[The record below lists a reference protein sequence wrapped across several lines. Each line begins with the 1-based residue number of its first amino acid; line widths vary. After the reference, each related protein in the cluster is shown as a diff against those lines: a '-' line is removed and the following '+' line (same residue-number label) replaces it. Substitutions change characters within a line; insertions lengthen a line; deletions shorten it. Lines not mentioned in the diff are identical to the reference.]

1 MITKTNQT
9 SKYMNEAVRD
19 ALHLIRIG
27 ESAILY
33 SSIDVKSLENLFGK
47 DNLMVIHLTSAEAM
61 NKFDYNGQ
69 LWFVS
74 YSEAILKVMA
84 YADAKLYILH
94 DMGVKLSK
102 REKSEFLHLTS
113 KSEVE
118 RKFWKIYDRYCED
131 FED

>member
-1 MITKTNQT
+1 MITKENQT
-9 SKYMNEAVRD
+9 SKYLNEAVRD

-33 SSIDVKSLENLFGK
+33 SPIDVKSLENLFSK
-47 DNLMVIHLTSAEAM
+47 DNLMIIHLNSAEAM
-61 NKFDYNGQ
+61 SKFGYNGQ

-74 YSEAILKVMA
+74 YSESILNVMA

-94 DMGVKLSK
+94 DMGIKLTK
-102 REKSEFLHLTS
+102 REKTEFMHLTS

-118 RKFWKIYDRYCED
+118 RKFWEIYDKYCED

>member
-1 MITKTNQT
+1 MITKENQT
-9 SKYMNEAVRD
+9 SKYLNEAVRD

-33 SSIDVKSLENLFGK
+33 SAIDVKSLETIFGK
-47 DNLMVIHLTSAEAM
+47 ENLMVIHLTSAEAM
-61 NKFDYNGQ
+61 AKFEYNGQ

-74 YSEAILKVMA
+74 YSEAILNVMA

-94 DMGVKLSK
+94 DMGIRLSK
-102 REKSEFLHLTS
+102 REKSDFLRLTS

>member
-1 MITKTNQT
+1 MITKNNQT

-33 SSIDVKSLENLFGK
+33 SSIDVKSLESLFGK
-47 DNLMVIHLTSAEAM
+47 DNLMIIHLTPAEAI

-74 YSEAILKVMA
+74 YSEYILNIMA
-84 YADAKLYILH
+84 YADSKLYILH
-94 DMGVKLSK
+94 DMGIKLSK

-118 RKFWKIYDRYCED
+118 RKFWEIYDRYCED
-131 FED
+131 FEN

>member
-1 MITKTNQT
+1 MITKENQT
-9 SKYMNEAVRD
+9 SRYMNEAVRD

-33 SSIDVKSLENLFGK
+33 SVIDVKSLETLFGK
-47 DNLMVIHLTSAEAM
+47 DNLMIIHLNSAESMA
-61 NKFDYNGQ
+61 KFGYNGQ

-74 YSEAILKVMA
+74 YSEAILNVMA

-94 DMGVKLSK
+94 DMGIRLSK
-102 REKSEFLHLTS
+102 REKSDFLRLTS

-118 RKFWKIYDRYCED
+118 RKFWEIYDRYCEN

>member
-1 MITKTNQT
+1 MITKENQT
-9 SKYMNEAVRD
+9 SRYMNEAVRD

-33 SSIDVKSLENLFGK
+33 SPIDVKLLENLFGK
-47 DNLMVIHLTSAEAM
+47 DNLMIIHLTSAEAM
-61 NKFDYNGQ
+61 AKFGYNGQ

-74 YSEAILKVMA
+74 YSEAILNVMA

-118 RKFWKIYDRYCED
+118 HKFWKIYDRYCEN

>member
-1 MITKTNQT
+1 MITKNNQT
-9 SKYMNEAVRD
+9 SRYMNEAVRD

-33 SSIDVKSLENLFGK
+33 SSIDVKSLESLFGK
-47 DNLMVIHLTSAEAM
+47 DNLMIIHLTSAESM
-61 NKFDYNGQ
+61 KKFDYNGQ

-74 YSEAILKVMA
+74 YSESILNIMA

-102 REKSEFLHLTS
+102 REKTDFLHLTS
-113 KSEVE
+113 KTEVE
-118 RKFWKIYDRYCED
+118 RKFWEIYDKYCEN